1 MFVYSAEGRLSL
13 TDTNSKGTEP
23 TASVL
28 VSSVLNSVSFHED
41 AIHSAVC
48 DNQGIM
54 CLCCIHY
61 AVYLF
66 IT

>member
-1 MFVYSAEGRLSL
+1 MQLLYSAEGRLSL

-28 VSSVLNSVSFHED
+28 VSGVLNSVSFRVD

-48 DNQGIM
+48 DNQGI
-54 CLCCIHY
+54 
-61 AVYLF
+61 V
-66 IT
+66 

>member
-1 MFVYSAEGRLSL
+1 MQLLYSAEGRLSL

-28 VSSVLNSVSFHED
+28 VSGVLNSVSFHED

-48 DNQGIM
+48 DNQGI
-54 CLCCIHY
+54 
-61 AVYLF
+61 V
-66 IT
+66 